1 MTGIT
6 RRQALE
12 AGAAL
17 GAAAALGGAGVA
29 YGQSGELIQ
38 KRIPSSGELLPPIGI
53 GTNRYGVG
61 TGEEERAPLR
71 DTMARFVELGGK
83 VMDTAMIYGTSE
95 AVIGDLAQQ
104 LDIRDQLFIATKTD
118 IRGQVRG
125 EQGLQNALDRL
136 KTNMID
142 AMLVHNLVNADT
154 ELPVMREWQQEGKFR
169 YIGASISTHDQ
180 FDQMERFMRDNDV
193 EIVQFN
199 YSLGDRLAADRL
211 LPTAADRGIAVMI
224 NVPFGGG
231 GRNSVFDVVEGREL
245 PDFAADFDATTWGQF
260 FLKYIVS
267 HPAVTCAIPGTR
279 RVEHVNDNFGAAF
292 GRLPDAALR
301 RRQEQYFDS
310 IS

>member
-1 MTGIT
+1 MMGIT

-17 GAAAALGGAGVA
+17 GAVAAFGTGAFA
-29 YGQSGELIQ
+29 QSGELIL
-38 KRIPSSGELLPPIGI
+38 KRIPSSGETLPPIGI

-104 LDIRDQLFIATKTD
+104 LTIRDQLFLATKTD

-125 EQGLQNALDRL
+125 ETGLQNAMDRL
-136 KTNMID
+136 KTDMID
-142 AMLVHNLVNADT
+142 AMLVHNLVNAET
-154 ELPVMREWQQEGKFR
+154 ELPVMREWQQDGRFR

-180 FDQMERFMRDNDV
+180 FDQMEQFMRSNDV

-199 YSLGDRLAADRL
+199 YSLGDRLAAERL
-211 LPTAADRGIAVMI
+211 LPTAIDRGIGVMI
-224 NVPFGGG
+224 NIPFGGG
-231 GRNSVFDVVEGREL
+231 RDSIFDVVEGREL
-245 PDFAADFDATTWGQF
+245 PDFAAEFGATTWAQF
-260 FLKYIVS
+260 FLKYVVS
-267 HPAVTCAIPGTR
+267 HPGVTCAIPGTR
-279 RVEHVNDNFGAAF
+279 RVEYVNDNFGAAF

-301 RRQEQYFDS
+301 RRQEEFFDS
-310 IS
+310 LA

>member
-1 MTGIT
+1 MTMT

-17 GAAAALGGAGVA
+17 GAAAALGGAGNA
-29 YGQSGELIQ
+29 LAQSDELIQ
-38 KRIPSSGELLPPIGI
+38 KRIPSSGELLPPVGI

-61 TGEEERAPLR
+61 TSEEERAPLR
-71 DTMARFVELGGK
+71 ATMARFVELGGK

-104 LDIRDQLFIATKTD
+104 LNIRDRLFFATKTD
-118 IRGQVRG
+118 IRGQLRG
-125 EQGLQNALDRL
+125 EAGLQQALTRM
-136 KTNMID
+136 KTDMID

-154 ELPVMREWQQEGKFR
+154 ELPLMRDWQQQGKFR

-199 YSLGDRLAADRL
+199 YSLGDRLAAERL

-224 NVPFGGG
+224 NVPFGGR

-245 PDFAADFDATTWGQF
+245 PDFAAEFDATTWGQF
-260 FLKYIVS
+260 FLKYI
-267 HPAVTCAIPGTR
+267 
-279 RVEHVNDNFGAAF
+279 
-292 GRLPDAALR
+292 
-301 RRQEQYFDS
+301 

>member
-1 MTGIT
+1 MKIT
-6 RRQALE
+6 RRRALE

-17 GAAAALGGAGVA
+17 GALATYGAGA
-29 YGQSGELIQ
+29 RLGFAQTGELIQ
-38 KRIPSSGELLPPIGI
+38 KRIPASGELIPPVGI

-61 TGEEERAPLR
+61 TSEEERGPLR

-95 AVIGDLAQQ
+95 AVIGDLAAD
-104 LDIRDQLFIATKTD
+104 LRIRDRLFLATKTD

-125 EQGLQNALDRL
+125 EPGLQNALTRL
-136 KTNMID
+136 KTDMID
-142 AMLVHNLVNADT
+142 AMLVHNLVNVET
-154 ELPVMREWQQEGKFR
+154 ELPVMREWQQDGRFR

-180 FDQMERFMRDNDV
+180 FDQMERFMLDNDV

-199 YSLGDRLAADRL
+199 YSLGDRLAAERL
-211 LPTAADRGIAVMI
+211 LPTAADRGIAVML

-231 GRNSVFDVVEGREL
+231 RSSHFDVVGEREL
-245 PDFAADFDATTWGQF
+245 PDFAAEFDCASWGQF
-260 FLKYIVS
+260 FLKYIIS

-301 RRQEQYFDS
+301 RRQEEFFDS
-310 IS
+310 IT

>member
-1 MTGIT
+1 MAIT
-6 RRQALE
+6 RRQALG

-17 GAAAALGGAGVA
+17 GAAAAFGAGNA
-29 YGQSGELIQ
+29 FAQNGELIQ
-38 KRIPSSGELLPPIGI
+38 KRIPKSGELLPPIGI

-61 TGEEERAPLR
+61 TSEEERAPLR

-95 AVIGDLAQQ
+95 AVIGELAQG
-104 LDIRDQLFIATKTD
+104 LGIRDRLFLATKTD
-118 IRGQVRG
+118 IRGQLRG
-125 EQGLQNALDRL
+125 EAGLQQALTRMRTD
-136 KTNMID
+136 MID
-142 AMLVHNLVNADT
+142 AMLVHNLVNAES
-154 ELPVMREWQQEGKFR
+154 ELPVMREWQQQGKFR

-180 FDQMERFMRDNDV
+180 FDQMESFMRNNDV

-199 YSLGDRLAADRL
+199 YSLGDRLAAERL
-211 LPTAADRGIAVMI
+211 LPTAADRGIAVMLNI
-224 NVPFGGG
+224 PFGGG
-231 GRNSVFDVVEGREL
+231 RDSIFDVVEGREL
-245 PDFAADFDATTWGQF
+245 PDFAAEFDATTWGQF
-260 FLKYIVS
+260 FLKYLIS

-301 RRQEQYFDS
+301 RRQEEFFDS